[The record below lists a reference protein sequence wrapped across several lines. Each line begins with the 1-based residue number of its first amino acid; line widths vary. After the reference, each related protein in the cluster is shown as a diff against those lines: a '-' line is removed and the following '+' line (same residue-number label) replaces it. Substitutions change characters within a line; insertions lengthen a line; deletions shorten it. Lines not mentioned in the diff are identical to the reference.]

1 MPQIQE
7 IPKRKVLAN
16 NRLVENID
24 RENEGKQAADGFSQK
39 PLMEKRSGPAAGRSV
54 NPILSKTAADEN
66 VCTEHSQEIFDRGN
80 PGKKAASGART
91 GRFGNEGNV
100 CQKRMIGVNYM

>member
-1 MPQIQE
+1 M
-7 IPKRKVLAN
+7 
-16 NRLVENID
+16 ENID

-80 PGKKAASGART
+80 PGKKRLLALGPDVSETKGTFVKSG
-91 GRFGNEGNV
+91 
-100 CQKRMIGVNYM
+100 